1 MLKLKSKTDVIT
13 NSSSEVFII
22 KKENIRPDTFS
33 QKGIDEREVEIQDID
48 QDFFLNG
55 WEEDNIASA
64 FDLPAVPSGPK
75 ANFEY
80 YLRRYKKELDEIFG
94 KYCFV
99 EIEDHYSEWRSDTDT
114 AQDLCIWSESRH

>member
-1 MLKLKSKTDVIT
+1 MLKLRSKTDVIT

-22 KKENIRPDTFS
+22 KKEYIKPDTFS
-33 QKGIDEREVEIQDID
+33 QKGIDEREVEIRDID
-48 QDFFLNG
+48 QNFFLNE
-55 WEEDNIASA
+55 WEEDNITSA
-64 FDLPAVPSGPK
+64 FGLPTVPTGPK

-114 AQDLCIWSESRH
+114 AHDLCIWSESRH

>member
-22 KKENIRPDTFS
+22 KKEDIKPDTFS
-33 QKGIDEREVEIQDID
+33 QEGIDEREVEIHDID
-48 QDFFLNG
+48 QDFFLNN
-55 WEEDNIASA
+55 WEEDSITSA
-64 FDLPAVPSGPK
+64 FGLPTVPSGPK

-99 EIEDHYSEWRSDTDT
+99 EIEDHYPEWESDSDT
-114 AQDLCIWSESRH
+114 ARDLCIWSEGRH

>member
-22 KKENIRPDTFS
+22 KKEDINPDTFS

-48 QDFFLNG
+48 RNFFLNG
-55 WEEDNIASA
+55 WEEDSITSA
-64 FDLPAVPSGPK
+64 FGLPCVPSGPK

-80 YLRRYKKELDEIFG
+80 YFRRYKKELDEIFG

-99 EIEDHYSEWRSDTDT
+99 EIEDHYSEWESDTDT
-114 AQDLCIWSESRH
+114 AHDLCIWSESRH

>member
-22 KKENIRPDTFS
+22 KKEDIGPDTFS
-33 QKGIDEREVEIQDID
+33 QMGIDEREVEIRDID
-48 QDFFLNG
+48 QNFFLNE

-64 FDLPAVPSGPK
+64 FGLPAVPSGPK

-99 EIEDHYSEWRSDTDT
+99 EIEDHYPEWRSDTNT
-114 AQDLCIWSESRH
+114 AHDLCIWSESRH

>member
-1 MLKLKSKTDVIT
+1 MLKLRSTSDVIT

-22 KKENIRPDTFS
+22 KKEYIKPDTFS
-33 QKGIDEREVEIQDID
+33 QEGIDESEVEIRDID
-48 QDFFLNG
+48 QSFFLNE
-55 WEEDNIASA
+55 WEEDSITSA

-99 EIEDHYSEWRSDTDT
+99 EIEDHYSEWESDTDT
-114 AQDLCIWSESRH
+114 AHDLCIWSESRH

>member
-22 KKENIRPDTFS
+22 KKEDIKPDTFS
-33 QKGIDEREVEIQDID
+33 QEGIDEREVEIRDID
-48 QDFFLNG
+48 QDFFLNN
-55 WEEDNIASA
+55 WEEDSITSA
-64 FDLPAVPSGPK
+64 FGLPTVPSGPK

-99 EIEDHYSEWRSDTDT
+99 EIEDHYPEWESDSDT
-114 AQDLCIWSESRH
+114 ARDLCIWSEGRH

>member
-22 KKENIRPDTFS
+22 KKEYIKPNTFS
-33 QKGIDEREVEIQDID
+33 QEGIDESEVEIRDID
-48 QDFFLNG
+48 QDFFLNE
-55 WEEDNIASA
+55 WEEDNITSA
-64 FDLPAVPSGPK
+64 FGLPTFPSGPK

-94 KYCFV
+94 EYCFV
-99 EIEDHYSEWRSDTDT
+99 EIEDHYSKWRIDTDT
-114 AQDLCIWSESRH
+114 AHDLCIWSESRH

>member
-22 KKENIRPDTFS
+22 KKEYIKPNTFS
-33 QKGIDEREVEIQDID
+33 QEGIDGSEVEIRDID
-48 QDFFLNG
+48 LNFFLNE
-55 WEEDNIASA
+55 WEEDSIVSA
-64 FDLPAVPSGPK
+64 FGLPNVPSGPK

-99 EIEDHYSEWRSDTDT
+99 EIEDHYSKWRADTDT
-114 AQDLCIWSESRH
+114 AHDLCIWSESRH